1 MGASR
6 TPLRVTLTPAL
17 AAAAALVCWSAWSQ
31 PAQAAMLRVGM
42 RQPAP
47 AAMMRVGIRQPAP
60 AEATV
65 AGRLPAQARLRVTV
79 TLKPRHPAALAA
91 YARAVSTPGNASF
104 RRYLRP
110 AQFGRRFGAS
120 PAQIA
125 LVRRALD
132 AHGLHPG
139 PASAGHLSI
148 PLSATAAALDRGLSI
163 SLLKL
168 SLPGRRTAVAA
179 NLAPSME
186 AGPARLVQAIV
197 GLDSQAPRPL
207 MIRPSPGFR
216 RAVRAPPSSPAV
228 TSGPQPCAQA
238 RGQAGNASAYTAD
251 RIASAYGF
259 SGLYAAGDDGSG
271 VTVAVYELEP
281 DNPAD
286 IAAYQ
291 ACYRTSA
298 SVNYVPVD
306 GGVGSG
312 AGSGEAAL
320 DIENLIGLAP
330 DATVLVYQG
339 PNSNSG
345 APGSGPYDTFSA
357 IVNQDRARVISVSWG
372 ECEAALGAGSAAAEN
387 TLFEQAAVQ
396 GQSIVAAAGDGGS
409 EDCDTGGALPQTQLA
424 VDDPSSQ
431 PYVIGVGGT
440 TLSSLGSPPV
450 ESVWNSG
457 GTVSA
462 GLFRPGAGAAA
473 PPSFWPMPA
482 SQLHAA
488 PSLNVLGARR
498 HRLAMRPTRRL
509 LPREVPDVSADAD
522 PSTGYLIYWNGGH
535 ASLGSRP
542 AGRRSAA
549 RARRRRCGRRC
560 WPWPTRPAACA
571 GALSGSPGRPCT
583 APRAALR
590 ERLQRR
596 PQRQQ
601 RLHRHQ
607 CGTVHRWPRIR
618 RGERP
623 WHPERGIDGGQPV
636 RRHAAD
642 RQSGIEAL
650 DRRAPGVSLR
660 LSTSDSPGIAVRLQ
674 ATGLPPGLSL
684 NPVTGTISGRPLRT
698 GIFGVSVTAQDRAGA
713 SASIAFGW
721 TIGAAPQV
729 SHLSVSGLGQDRARL
744 GFTLT
749 AGRRSP
755 GVRPAAREAAERPVA
770 GLGPRRQAARPDGP
784 AATIQRPTR
793 GWSVEHHAATTARPV
808 APHPRLSG
816 PLAST
821 TGAGRKSATAA
832 GVRRSSACGSS
843 TRPPA
848 RLWCGRVSRPG
859 HRANQRET
867 GGASV

>member
-17 AAAAALVCWSAWSQ
+17 AAAAALVCWSAWSE

-440 TLSSLGSPPV
+440 TLNSLGPPPV

-462 GLFRPGAGAAA
+462 GLFRPGAGGGGTS
-473 PPSFWPMPA
+473 SFWPMPA
-482 SQLHAA
+482 SQLQAA
-488 PSLNVLGARR
+488 PSLNLLGGATTGP
-498 HRLAMRPTRRL
+498 HCGQPGGYC
-509 LPREVPDVSADAD
+509 REVPDVSAEAD
-522 PSTGYLIYWNGGH
+522 PSTGYLIYWNGSH
-535 ASLGSRP
+535 SQLGQPS
-542 AGRRSAA
+542 GWQTVGGTSAA
-549 RARRRRCGRRC
+549 ATVWSALMALANASSGCRAV
-560 WPWPTRPAACA
+560 
-571 GALSGSPGRPCT
+571 LSGTRGLPCT
-583 APRAALR
+583 ARRAA
-590 ERLQRR
+590 
-596 PQRQQ
+596 
-601 RLHRHQ
+601 
-607 CGTVHRWPRIR
+607 
-618 RGERP
+618 
-623 WHPERGIDGGQPV
+623 
-636 RRHAAD
+636 
-642 RQSGIEAL
+642 
-650 DRRAPGVSLR
+650 
-660 LSTSDSPGIAVRLQ
+660 
-674 ATGLPPGLSL
+674 ATGTTSM
-684 NPVTGTISGRPLRT
+684 T
-698 GIFGVSVTAQDRAGA
+698 
-713 SASIAFGW
+713 SAA
-721 TIGAAPQV
+721 
-729 SHLSVSGLGQDRARL
+729 
-744 GFTLT
+744 
-749 AGRRSP
+749 
-755 GVRPAAREAAERPVA
+755 
-770 GLGPRRQAARPDGP
+770 
-784 AATIQRPTR
+784 
-793 GWSVEHHAATTARPV
+793 AATTSPAPMTARSPLPSDTTRRAAS
-808 APHPRLSG
+808 APRTRHRWWPACAPAR
-816 PLAST
+816 
-821 TGAGRKSATAA
+821 
-832 GVRRSSACGSS
+832 CGS
-843 TRPPA
+843 
-848 RLWCGRVSRPG
+848 
-859 HRANQRET
+859 
-867 GGASV
+867 